1 MRDGSRTLHSYIK
14 VAFAERFPFWVVS
27 KTHYVHIRTHY
38 VCIRMHY
45 VRITTHYVA
54 STT

>member
-1 MRDGSRTLHSYIK
+1 MRDGPQTPHSYIK

-27 KTHYVHIRTHY
+27 KTSATPKTHYVCVRTHY
-38 VCIRMHY
+38 V
-45 VRITTHYVA
+45 RIETHYVA